1 MSTREERPW
10 GWFETIEQGSNYK
23 VKKLFVKQGCRLSL
37 QSHDHRDEHWV
48 VVSGTGVV
56 ELNGEQHPVQ
66 TGQYLFVPKTHKH
79 RIVASEDVELIE
91 VQMGVC
97 EESDIKRYQDD
108 YGRA

>member
-23 VKKLFVKQGCRLSL
+23 VKKLFVKKGCRLSL

-48 VVSGTGVV
+48 VVSGTGTV
-56 ELNGEQHPVQ
+56 ELSGEQLPVK
-66 TGQYLFVPKTHKH
+66 TGQYLFVPKTQKH
-79 RIVASEDVELIE
+79 RIVAIDDVELIE
-91 VQMGVC
+91 VQMGIC
-97 EESDIKRYQDD
+97 EERDIKRYQDD